1 MRARRGEYRSHNR
14 DRGTEL
20 KSSCVITIL
29 AALCASACLASHEP
43 HIVSIP
49 QPFVRAPSTLD
60 EIGDNRSAAV
70 AIASIFDRQLGIPR
84 FPATLEFYPS
94 TEAFEKAL
102 VRIGYD
108 ANLARSTADRMTAVG
123 GYRGVMLNDSKFG
136 LLSKQQR
143 VAMLAHELAHS
154 FQYEL
159 GGGRRGA
166 SEQWM
171 REGFAEWL
179 SIRVVERLNGVS
191 MASIRRDRHRDLRA
205 AGRSRAPRLAE
216 LVTFPAW
223 VRASER
229 YKDTMYTLAFLAVDV
244 LLERHGM
251 AAVVDY
257 FRRFASSDDR
267 LGNFRE
273 AFGQD
278 LQSFESAL
286 TERLWR

>member
-1 MRARRGEYRSHNR
+1 MFIGLLRRAFAVAG
-14 DRGTEL
+14 
-20 KSSCVITIL
+20 
-29 AALCASACLASHEP
+29 AALCASACLTSHEP

-49 QPFVRAPSTLD
+49 QPSVRPASNLD
-60 EIGDNRSAAV
+60 EIGDNRTAV
-70 AIASIFDRQLGIPR
+70 VTIASIFDRQLGIPR
-84 FPATLEFYPS
+84 FPATLEFYPH

-102 VRIGYD
+102 LRVGYD
-108 ANLARSTADRMTAVG
+108 ANLARSTAERMTAVG

-136 LLSKQQR
+136 LLSTPQR

-166 SEQWM
+166 SDQWL

-191 MASIRRDRHRDLRA
+191 MASIRRDRQRELRA
-205 AGRSRAPRLAE
+205 AGRSRTPRLAE

-229 YKDTMYTLAFLAVDV
+229 YKDTMYALAFVAVDG

-251 AAVVDY
+251 PAMIDY
-257 FRRFASSDDR
+257 FTRFATSDDR
-267 LGNFRE
+267 VANFRA
-273 AFGQD
+273 AFGEG
-278 LQSFESAL
+278 LETFEAEL
-286 TERLWR
+286 NRRLWR